1 MDAEGTKTQF
11 TCQSTLSFLVS
22 YPSFDIQSYSDKSL
36 RLVSTRAF
44 RKVIRIAFIVFTKIL
59 SNSSTIAKQLAAS
72 PTSHSTLPYFR
83 QTTNAAPLAVFRML
97 FGGLMFVSLLRFW
110 SNDWIEKF
118 YIDPRFF
125 FSYSGLEFVQPL
137 GSFTYLIF
145 AICALASLL
154 VALGYYYRPAIVLFF
169 LSFTY
174 IELMDKTTYLNHYY
188 FVSVLSLM
196 LVFLPSHAYFSLDA
210 RRQPKLATPYVPR
223 WTIDALKLLLGIV
236 YFYAGLAKI
245 NSDWLLHAMPLKI
258 WLSAHYELPVLGK
271 LLQQPWAPYAFS
283 WGGML
288 YDLSIPFLL
297 LYRPTRT
304 LALALV
310 LVFHGL
316 TALLFPIGMFPYLMI
331 VSSLIFL
338 DASVHRRLLR
348 AAARLF
354 NYRLASTDHQSE
366 VFTRRNHLALFA
378 VGTLLLLQLL
388 LPWRYW
394 AYPGELFWTEEG
406 YRFSWRVMLME
417 KAGYAHFR
425 VVDAAT
431 GKRFYV
437 DNADFLTPLQEKQMA
452 TQPDFILQYAHF
464 LADHFRQQ
472 GHANVQVF
480 VDSYVALNGRPSRP
494 YVDPTVDLTQ
504 INESF
509 HRQTWLVP
517 FDEQIGGL

>member
-1 MDAEGTKTQF
+1 MMNVEETRKAYLTRRRISSFVTPHSLFNTLFTKVLRTLPASAEQPT
-11 TCQSTLSFLVS
+11 
-22 YPSFDIQSYSDKSL
+22 
-36 RLVSTRAF
+36 VST
-44 RKVIRIAFIVFTKIL
+44 
-59 SNSSTIAKQLAAS
+59 SSR
-72 PTSHSTLPYFR
+72 PTLPYFR
-83 QTTNAAPLAVFRML
+83 QTTDAAPLAVFRIL
-97 FGGLMFVSLLRFW
+97 FGGLMFISMLRFW
-110 SNDWIEKF
+110 SNGWIEKF
-118 YIDPRFF
+118 YIQPRFF
-125 FSYSGLEFVQPL
+125 FSYSGFEFVQPL
-137 GSFTYLIF
+137 GSYTYLIF
-145 AICALASLL
+145 ALCAIAALL

-196 LVFLPSHAYFSLDA
+196 LVFLPAHAYFSLDA

-223 WTIDALKLLLGIV
+223 WTIDALKILLGVV

-271 LLQQPWAPYAFS
+271 LLQQAWAPYVFS

-297 LYRPTRT
+297 LYRPTRP
-304 LALALV
+304 LALV
-310 LVFHGL
+310 LVVGFHGL

-331 VSSLIFL
+331 ASSLIFL
-338 DASVHRRLLR
+338 DASVHHRLLR
-348 AAARLF
+348 AVARLF
-354 NYRLASTDHQSE
+354 NHRLARTGNQRKIS
-366 VFTRRNHLALFA
+366 VRRNNVALFA
-378 VGTLLLLQLL
+378 VGALLLLQLL

-431 GKRFYV
+431 GQRFYV

-464 LADHFRQQ
+464 LAEHFQEQ

-480 VDSYVALNGRPSRP
+480 VDSYVALNGRSSRP
-494 YVDPTVDLTQ
+494 YVDPTVDLLQ
-504 INESF
+504 IKESF

-517 FDEQIGGL
+517 FDDTIGGL

>member
-1 MDAEGTKTQF
+1 MKLSRDKWYLTRTDRKGTLNVDYKTE
-11 TCQSTLSFLVS
+11 VW
-22 YPSFDIQSYSDKSL
+22 
-36 RLVSTRAF
+36 RAF
-44 RKVIRIAFIVFTKIL
+44 ATRYKRAPSGAVNAGQVL
-59 SNSSTIAKQLAAS
+59 NA
-72 PTSHSTLPYFR
+72 YFQ
-83 QTTNAAPLAVFRML
+83 QTTDAAPLAVFRIL
-97 FGGLMFVSLLRFW
+97 FGTLMFVGMLRFA
-110 SNDWIEKF
+110 SNGWIEKF
-118 YIDPRFF
+118 YIEPRFF
-125 FSYSGLEFVQPL
+125 FPYAGLEFIKPL
-137 GSFTYLIF
+137 GPFTYLIF
-145 AICALASLL
+145 AGCAVAALL

-188 FVSVLSLM
+188 FVSVLSLL
-196 LVFLPSHAYFSLDA
+196 LVFLPANACCSLDA
-210 RRQPKLATPYVPR
+210 KRRPRLASQPVPR
-223 WTIDALKLLLGIV
+223 WCIDALKLLLGIV
-236 YFYAGLAKI
+236 YCYAGLAKI

-271 LLQQPWAPYAFS
+271 LLQQSWAAYAFS
-283 WGGML
+283 WGGMV

-310 LVFHGL
+310 AVFHGL
-316 TALLFPIGMFPYLMI
+316 TAWLFPIGMFPYIMI
-331 VSSLIFL
+331 ASSLIFL
-338 DASVHRRLLR
+338 DASVHRRLLS
-348 AAARLF
+348 AGARLF
-354 NYRLASTDHQSE
+354 NYRLAKSDNSE
-366 VFTRRNHLALFA
+366 KVSVRSNPFALVA

-388 LPWRYW
+388 LPWRYL
-394 AYPGELFWTEEG
+394 AYPGELFWTEAG

-431 GKRFYV
+431 GQRFYV

-452 TQPDFILQYAHF
+452 TQPDFILRYAHF
-464 LADHFRQQ
+464 LADHFREQ

-494 YVDPTVDLTQ
+494 YVDPAVDLTR

-517 FDEQIGGL
+517 FDDTITGL

>member
-1 MDAEGTKTQF
+1 M
-11 TCQSTLSFLVS
+11 
-22 YPSFDIQSYSDKSL
+22 
-36 RLVSTRAF
+36 RLC
-44 RKVIRIAFIVFTKIL
+44 
-59 SNSSTIAKQLAAS
+59 AA
-72 PTSHSTLPYFR
+72 
-83 QTTNAAPLAVFRML
+83 AA
-97 FGGLMFVSLLRFW
+97 
-110 SNDWIEKF
+110 
-118 YIDPRFF
+118 
-125 FSYSGLEFVQPL
+125 
-137 GSFTYLIF
+137 
-145 AICALASLL
+145 LL
-154 VALGYYYRPAIVLFF
+154 VALGYYYRPAVVLFF

-188 FVSVLSLM
+188 LVSVLSLM
-196 LVFLPSHAYFSLDA
+196 LVFLPAHACFSLDA
-210 RRQPKLATPYVPR
+210 RRRPQRASSRVPR
-223 WTIDALKLLLGIV
+223 WTIDALKMLLGIV
-236 YFYAGLAKI
+236 YCYAGLAKI

-297 LYRPTRT
+297 LHRPTRT

-310 LVFHGL
+310 VVFHAL

-338 DASVHRRLLR
+338 DASVHRRLLGPV
-348 AAARLF
+348 ARLF
-354 NYRLASTDHQSE
+354 NRPLASPDHQRSIPAH
-366 VFTRRNHLALFA
+366 RNHLALIA

-406 YRFSWRVMLME
+406 YRFSWRVMLLE

-452 TQPDFILQYAHF
+452 TQPDFILQYAHL
-464 LADHFRQQ
+464 LAGHFQQQ

-504 INESF
+504 IKESF
-509 HRQTWLVP
+509 HRQNWLVP
-517 FDEQIGGL
+517 FDDTIGGL

>member
-1 MDAEGTKTQF
+1 MMNAEGTRKGYIARRRTSSFVVPYSLLNILF
-11 TCQSTLSFLVS
+11 TRVLRN
-22 YPSFDIQSYSDKSL
+22 YP
-36 RLVSTRAF
+36 
-44 RKVIRIAFIVFTKIL
+44 
-59 SNSSTIAKQLAAS
+59 AS
-72 PTSHSTLPYFR
+72 AEQPTVATFSRPALPYFQ
-83 QTTNAAPLAVFRML
+83 QTTDAAPLAVFRML
-97 FGGLMFVSLLRFW
+97 FGGLMFVSLVRFW
-110 SNDWIEKF
+110 SNGWIEKF

-145 AICALASLL
+145 AICALTSLL

-188 FVSVLSLM
+188 LVSVLSLL
-196 LVFLPSHAYFSLDA
+196 LVFLPAHACFSLDA
-210 RRQPKLATPYVPR
+210 RRRPQRASSHVPR
-223 WTIDALKLLLGIV
+223 WTIDAIKILLGIV

-283 WGGML
+283 WSGML

-310 LVFHGL
+310 VGFHGL

-331 VSSLIFL
+331 ASSLIFL
-338 DASVHRRLLR
+338 DAPVHRRLLGT
-348 AAARLF
+348 AARLF
-354 NYRLASTDHQSE
+354 NHRLTEPNHQKSISAH
-366 VFTRRNHLALFA
+366 RNPLALLA
-378 VGTLLLLQLL
+378 VGALLLLQLL
-388 LPWRYW
+388 LPWRCW

-431 GKRFYV
+431 GQRFYV

-464 LADHFRQQ
+464 LAEHSRQQ

-480 VDSYVALNGRPSRP
+480 VDSYVALNGRSSRP
-494 YVDPTVDLTQ
+494 YVDPTVDLLQ
-504 INESF
+504 IKESF

-517 FDEQIGGL
+517 FDDTIGGL

>member
-1 MDAEGTKTQF
+1 MMNAQGTKTHF
-11 TCQSTLSFLVS
+11 TRRNISSFVV
-22 YPSFDIQSYSDKSL
+22 PYSLLNILFTRVL
-36 RLVSTRAF
+36 R
-44 RKVIRIAFIVFTKIL
+44 
-59 SNSSTIAKQLAAS
+59 NHPAS
-72 PTSHSTLPYFR
+72 ADQPTVANFSRPALPYFQ
-83 QTTNAAPLAVFRML
+83 QTTDAAPLAVFRML

-110 SNDWIEKF
+110 SNGWIEKF
-118 YIDPRFF
+118 YIQPRFL

-137 GSFTYLIF
+137 GQFTYLVF
-145 AICALASLL
+145 ALCALAALF
-154 VALGYYYRPAIVLFF
+154 VTLGYYYRPAIVLFF

-196 LVFLPSHAYFSLDA
+196 LVFLPAHAYFSLDA

-271 LLQQPWAPYAFS
+271 LLQQAWAPYVFS
-283 WGGML
+283 WGGIF

-297 LYRPTRT
+297 LYRPTRP
-304 LALALV
+304 LALV
-310 LVFHGL
+310 LVVVFHAL

-331 VSSLIFL
+331 ASSLIFL
-338 DASVHRRLLR
+338 DAPVHRRLLR
-348 AAARLF
+348 AVARLF
-354 NYRLASTDHQSE
+354 NRRLARTGNQRKIS
-366 VFTRRNHLALFA
+366 VRRNNVGLFA
-378 VGTLLLLQLL
+378 VGALLLLQLL

-431 GKRFYV
+431 GQRFYV

-452 TQPDFILQYAHF
+452 TQPDFILQYAYF
-464 LADHFRQQ
+464 LAEHFRQQ

-494 YVDPTVDLTQ
+494 YVDPTVNLLG
-504 INESF
+504 IKESF

-517 FDEQIGGL
+517 FDEQIWGL

>member
-1 MDAEGTKTQF
+1 MMNVEETRKAYFTRRRTSSFVIPYSLFRILFTKVLRTRPA
-11 TCQSTLSFLVS
+11 LSEQPTVS
-22 YPSFDIQSYSDKSL
+22 
-36 RLVSTRAF
+36 VSTQA
-44 RKVIRIAFIVFTKIL
+44 TP
-59 SNSSTIAKQLAAS
+59 S
-72 PTSHSTLPYFR
+72 YFR
-83 QTTNAAPLAVFRML
+83 QTTDAAPLAVFRIL
-97 FGGLMFVSLLRFW
+97 FGGLMFISMLRFW
-110 SNDWIEKF
+110 SNGWIEKF
-118 YIDPRFF
+118 YIQPRFF
-125 FSYSGLEFVQPL
+125 FSYSGFEFVQPL
-137 GSFTYLIF
+137 GAYTYLIF
-145 AICALASLL
+145 ALCAAAALL
-154 VALGYYYRPAIVLFF
+154 VTLGYYYRPAIILFF

-196 LVFLPSHAYFSLDA
+196 LVFLPAHAYFSLDA
-210 RRQPKLATPYVPR
+210 RRRPKLAAPYVPR

-258 WLSAHYELPVLGK
+258 WLSTHYELPVLGK
-271 LLQQPWAPYAFS
+271 LLQQPWAPYVFS
-283 WGGML
+283 WSGML

-310 LVFHGL
+310 VGFHGL

-331 VSSLIFL
+331 ASSLIFL
-338 DASVHRRLLR
+338 DAPVHRRLLGT
-348 AAARLF
+348 AARLF
-354 NYRLASTDHQSE
+354 NYRLARANNQRKIS
-366 VFTRRNHLALFA
+366 VRRNNVALFA
-378 VGTLLLLQLL
+378 VGALLLLQLL

-431 GKRFYV
+431 GQRFYV

-464 LADHFRQQ
+464 LAKHFRQQ

-480 VDSYVALNGRPSRP
+480 VDSYVALNGRSSRP
-494 YVDPTVDLTQ
+494 YVDPTVDLVQ
-504 INESF
+504 IKESF

-517 FDEQIGGL
+517 FDDTIGGL

>member
-1 MDAEGTKTQF
+1 MGFKIQRVMNA
-11 TCQSTLSFLVS
+11 
-22 YPSFDIQSYSDKSL
+22 YPPSKSEP
-36 RLVSTRAF
+36 RL
-44 RKVIRIAFIVFTKIL
+44 L
-59 SNSSTIAKQLAAS
+59 HHPN
-72 PTSHSTLPYFR
+72 HSTTPQVSKSISYLQ
-83 QTTNAAPLAVFRML
+83 QTTDAAPLAVFRML
-97 FGGLMFVSLLRFW
+97 FGGLMFVSLVRFW
-110 SNDWIEKF
+110 SNGWIEKF
-118 YIDPRFF
+118 YLEPRFF
-125 FSYSGLEFVQPL
+125 FPYSGFEFVQPL

-145 AICALASLL
+145 AGCALAALL

-169 LSFTY
+169 FSFTY

-188 FVSVLSLM
+188 LVSVLSL
-196 LVFLPSHAYFSLDA
+196 LLIFLPAHACFSLDA
-210 RRQPKLATPYVPR
+210 RRRPQRARQRVPR
-223 WTIDALKLLLGIV
+223 WTIDALKVLLGIV

-258 WLSAHYELPVLGK
+258 WLSAHYELPLLGK
-271 LLQQPWAPYAFS
+271 LLQQSWAPYVFS
-283 WGGML
+283 WSGML

-310 LVFHGL
+310 VVFHSL
-316 TALLFPIGMFPYLMI
+316 TALLFPIGMFPYIMI
-331 VSSLIFL
+331 ASSLIFL

-348 AAARLF
+348 AGAQLF
-354 NYRLASTDHQSE
+354 NQRLVGTDNRERSPASSNK
-366 VFTRRNHLALFA
+366 FALVA

-431 GKRFYV
+431 GQRFYV
-437 DNADFLTPLQEKQMA
+437 DNADFLTPLQDKQMA

-464 LADHFRQQ
+464 LANHFQQQ
-472 GHANVQVF
+472 GHVNVQVF

-504 INESF
+504 IKESF

-517 FDEQIGGL
+517 FDEQIWGL

>member
-1 MDAEGTKTQF
+1 MWTPTAI
-11 TCQSTLSFLVS
+11 S
-22 YPSFDIQSYSDKSL
+22 YFQ
-36 RLVSTRAF
+36 
-44 RKVIRIAFIVFTKIL
+44 
-59 SNSSTIAKQLAAS
+59 
-72 PTSHSTLPYFR
+72 
-83 QTTNAAPLAVFRML
+83 QTTDAAPLAVFRIL
-97 FGGLMFVSLLRFW
+97 FGSLMFVSMLRFW
-110 SNDWIEKF
+110 SNGWVEKF
-118 YIDPRFF
+118 YLDPRFF
-125 FSYSGLEFVQPL
+125 FTYPGLEFIRPL
-137 GSFTYLIF
+137 GQFTYLIF
-145 AICALASLL
+145 ALCAVTALL
-154 VALGYYYRPAIVLFF
+154 VALGYYYRPAIILFF

-196 LVFLPSHAYFSLDA
+196 MIFLPANAYFSLDA
-210 RRQPKLATPYVPR
+210 KRRPHQQVPR
-223 WTIDALKLLLGIV
+223 WTIDALKVLLCIV

-258 WLSAHYELPVLGK
+258 WLSAHHELPLLGN
-271 LLQQPWAPYAFS
+271 LLQQPWAPFAFS

-297 LYRPTRT
+297 FYRPTR
-304 LALALV
+304 ALALV
-310 LVFHGL
+310 LVVVFHGL

-338 DASVHRRLLR
+338 DASVHRRLLS
-348 AAARLF
+348 AGARIFKL
-354 NYRLASTDHQSE
+354 RLADADTDN
-366 VFTRRNHLALFA
+366 RLPARARPLARWA
-378 VGTLLLLQLL
+378 VGAVLLLQLL

-437 DNADFLTPLQEKQMA
+437 DNSDFLTPLQEKQMA

-464 LADHFRQQ
+464 LADHFQQQ

-494 YVDPTVDLTQ
+494 YVDPAVDLTPV
-504 INESF
+504 NESS
-509 HRQTWLVP
+509 HRENWLVP
-517 FDEQIGGL
+517 FDDTIWGL

>member
-1 MDAEGTKTQF
+1 MDAEGTQKARF
-11 TCQSTLSFLVS
+11 TRQSISSFLVPYS
-22 YPSFDIQSYSDKSL
+22 SFDIL
-36 RLVSTRAF
+36 
-44 RKVIRIAFIVFTKIL
+44 FTKVL
-59 SNSSTIAKQLAAS
+59 RNPPPTAEQSAAS
-72 PTSHSTLPYFR
+72 PTSHLALPYFQR
-83 QTTNAAPLAVFRML
+83 TTDAAPLAVFRML
-97 FGGLMFVSLLRFW
+97 FGALMFVSMLRFW
-110 SNDWIEKF
+110 ANGWIEKF
-118 YIDPRFF
+118 YIEPQFF
-125 FSYSGLEFVQPL
+125 FPYAGLEFVQPL
-137 GSFTYLIF
+137 GQFTYLIF
-145 AICALASLL
+145 ALCATAALF
-154 VALGYYYRPAIVLFF
+154 VALGYYYRLAIVLFF

-196 LVFLPSHAYFSLDA
+196 LIFLPAHACFSLDA
-210 RRQPKLATPYVPR
+210 RRRPHRASSRVPR
-223 WTIDALKLLLGIV
+223 WTIDALKVLLGIV
-236 YFYAGLAKI
+236 YCYAGLAKI

-258 WLSAHYELPVLGK
+258 WLSKHYELPLLGD
-271 LLQQPWAPYAFS
+271 LLQQAWAPYAFS

-304 LALALV
+304 LALGLV
-310 LVFHGL
+310 VIFHAL

-331 VSSLIFL
+331 ASSLIFL

-348 AAARLF
+348 VGSRLLGF
-354 NYRLASTDHQSE
+354 RQTASTNDNRSVRDSQ
-366 VFTRRNHLALFA
+366 LARWV
-378 VGTLLLLQLL
+378 VGGLLLLQLL

-431 GKRFYV
+431 GKHFYV
-437 DNADFLTPLQEKQMA
+437 NNSDFLTPLQEKQMA
-452 TQPDFILQYAHF
+452 TQPDFILQYAHY
-464 LADHFRQQ
+464 LAHHFQQQ

-480 VDSYVALNGRPSRP
+480 VDSYVALNGRASRRYADPS
-494 YVDPTVDLTQ
+494 VDLTK
-504 INESF
+504 IDESF

-517 FDEQIGGL
+517 FDDTIGGL

>member
-1 MDAEGTKTQF
+1 M
-11 TCQSTLSFLVS
+11 
-22 YPSFDIQSYSDKSL
+22 
-36 RLVSTRAF
+36 STRAF
-44 RKVIRIAFIVFTKIL
+44 RKVIRIAFIVLTKLL
-59 SNSSTIAKQLAAS
+59 SNSSTIVKQPTVS
-72 PTSHSTLPYFR
+72 PSSRSSLPYFR
-83 QTTNAAPLAVFRML
+83 QTTDAAPLAVFRML

-110 SNDWIEKF
+110 SNGWIEKF

-188 FVSVLSLM
+188 LVSVLSLL
-196 LVFLPSHAYFSLDA
+196 LVFLPAHACFSLDA
-210 RRQPKLATPYVPR
+210 RRRPQRASSRVPR
-223 WTIDALKLLLGIV
+223 WTVDALKVLLGIV
-236 YFYAGLAKI
+236 YCYAGLAKI
-245 NSDWLLHAMPLKI
+245 NSDWLLQAMPLKI

-271 LLQQPWAPYAFS
+271 LLQQAWAPYVFS

-288 YDLSIPFLL
+288 YDLSVPFLL

-304 LALALV
+304 LALVLV
-310 LVFHGL
+310 VVFHGL
-316 TALLFPIGMFPYLMI
+316 TALLFPIGIFPYLMI

-354 NYRLASTDHQSE
+354 NCPLTSPDHQRSIPAH
-366 VFTRRNHLALFA
+366 RNHLVLFA

-431 GKRFYV
+431 GHRFYV

-452 TQPDFILQYAHF
+452 MQPDFILQYAHF
-464 LADHFRQQ
+464 LAEHFQKQ

-480 VDSYVALNGRPSRP
+480 VDSYVALNGRTSRP
-494 YVDPTVDLTQ
+494 YVDPTVDLLG
-504 INESF
+504 IKESF

-517 FDEQIGGL
+517 FDDTIGGL

>member
-1 MDAEGTKTQF
+1 MQVVPRVKPKAKP
-11 TCQSTLSFLVS
+11 LRR
-22 YPSFDIQSYSDKSL
+22 PSRSSGS
-36 RLVSTRAF
+36 
-44 RKVIRIAFIVFTKIL
+44 RI
-59 SNSSTIAKQLAAS
+59 TIAPA
-72 PTSHSTLPYFR
+72 YFQ
-83 QTTNAAPLAVFRML
+83 QTTDVAPLAVFRIL
-97 FGGLMFVSLLRFW
+97 FGSLMFVSMLRFG
-110 SNDWIEKF
+110 SNGWIEKF
-118 YIDPRFF
+118 YLEPRFF
-125 FSYSGLEFVQPL
+125 FSYAGLEFIRPL
-137 GSFTYLIF
+137 GPFTYLVF
-145 AICALASLL
+145 AVCAGAALL

-188 FVSVLSLM
+188 FVSVLSLLM
-196 LVFLPSHAYFSLDA
+196 IFLPANAYFSLDA
-210 RRQPKLATPYVPR
+210 KRRPQRAGQHVPR
-223 WTIDALKLLLGIV
+223 WTIDALKVLLGIV

-258 WLSAHYELPVLGK
+258 WLSAHYELPLLGS
-271 LLQQPWAPYAFS
+271 LLQQPWAPYIFS

-297 LYRPTRT
+297 LYRPTR
-304 LALALV
+304 ALALV
-310 LVFHGL
+310 LVVVFHGL

-331 VSSLIFL
+331 ASSLIFL
-338 DASVHRRLLR
+338 DASAHRRLLS
-348 AAARLF
+348 AGARVFKL
-354 NYRLASTDHQSE
+354 RLPNVDVNHRLSTPRIQ
-366 VFTRRNHLALFA
+366 FARGA
-378 VGTLLLLQLL
+378 VGVILLLQLL

-425 VVDAAT
+425 VVDAVS

-437 DNADFLTPLQEKQMA
+437 NNADFLTPLQEKQMA

-494 YVDPTVDLTQ
+494 YVDPSVDLTQ

-517 FDEQIGGL
+517 FDDTIWGL